1 MPSFAAS
8 FPTKGENDVNAIY
21 TIKIYITNSAGKE
34 IYSRRIEI
42 KIYITNSAGKEIY
55 SRRIEIKD
63 GEAKY

>member
-8 FPTKGENDVNAIY
+8 FPTKGENDVNAIYTITKGENDVNAIY

-42 KIYITNSAGKEIY
+42 K
-55 SRRIEIKD
+55 D